1 MLPLG
6 EVLRLRTVAPG
17 KNPGE
22 TPARGLA
29 SGSSVAPDPI
39 STELRHDGHK
49 PAAPETSIPQ
59 TEHLIWL
66 WAGVYHRPSEA
77 PAP

>member
-6 EVLRLRTVAPG
+6 EELRLRTVAPG
-17 KNPGE
+17 KSPGE
-22 TPARGLA
+22 TLPCGVA
-29 SGSSVAPDPI
+29 SGSSVAPDPM

-49 PAAPETSIPQ
+49 SAPPETSFPQ

-66 WAGVYHRPSEA
+66 
-77 PAP
+77 

>member
-6 EVLRLRTVAPG
+6 EELRLRTAGPG
-17 KNPGE
+17 KSPGE
-22 TPARGLA
+22 TPPCGVA

-59 TEHLIWL
+59 TEHRIDL
-66 WAGVYHRPSEA
+66 WSEYIS
-77 PAP
+77 PPR